1 MGRDYTATVDST
13 VGSGRG
19 GPMSSWNFAD
29 LWEVCAEVR
38 GDAPAAVHGEQTVSW
53 AEFDRRA
60 DGLAAALLD
69 AGLAQQDK
77 VAQYLYNGPEYMQGV
92 YGCFKAGMVP
102 VNTNYRYAD
111 DELVYLW
118 DNADAAAVMF
128 HAGFVPTIERIRDRL
143 PKVKLW
149 LCADDGAHA
158 RPDWA
163 VDLDECAES
172 PTSGRV

>member
-1 MGRDYTATVDST
+1 
-13 VGSGRG
+13 
-19 GPMSSWNFAD
+19 MSSWNFAD
-29 LWEVCAEVR
+29 LWEVCAGVR
-38 GDAPAAVHGEQTVSW
+38 GEAPAAVHGDRTITW

-69 AGLAQQDK
+69 AGLAHQDK

-92 YGCFKAGMVP
+92 YACFKAGMVP

-128 HAGFVPTIERIRDRL
+128 HAGFVPTIERIRTRL

-149 LCADDGAHA
+149 LWVEDRTHP
-158 RPDWA
+158 RPD
-163 VDLDECAES
+163 
-172 PTSGRV
+172 